1 MPIWP
6 QNTREWN
13 RENDDWEKVTNVK
26 NLGPG
31 KFKIFQKYFVKN
43 FKRKYPKIYKNRNF
57 RGEGTNFV

>member
-13 RENDDWEKVTNVK
+13 RENDDWKKVTNVK

-31 KFKIFQKYFVKN
+31 KFKILQKYFLN
-43 FKRKYPKIYKNRNF
+43 LILFNLIFKK
-57 RGEGTNFV
+57 